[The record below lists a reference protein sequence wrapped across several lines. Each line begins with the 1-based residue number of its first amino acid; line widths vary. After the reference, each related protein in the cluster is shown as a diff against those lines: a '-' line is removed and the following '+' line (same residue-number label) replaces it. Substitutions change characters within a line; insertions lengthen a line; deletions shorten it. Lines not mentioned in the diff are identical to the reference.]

1 MGWSHFLKYAA
12 YAFNDFIN
20 SNNGSNNSNQKKGD
34 NTMPI
39 TLARICKIL
48 DDAGAA
54 YNHVEPDSDNELPR
68 IAIRFEKDDKL
79 KKDIYIILAIENNMF
94 TLGGVADFS
103 LDKKELPDAIIF
115 CNLWNVNNY
124 IPAASVSDDGTI
136 FAGWCHFIDID
147 VSDEYIR
154 ENMIVTF
161 ITNTYRFYCDFLNKF
176 A

>member
-1 MGWSHFLKYAA
+1 M
-12 YAFNDFIN
+12 
-20 SNNGSNNSNQKKGD
+20 
-34 NTMPI
+34 TI
-39 TLARICKIL
+39 TLERICRIL
-48 DDAGAA
+48 DEAGAS
-54 YNHVEPDSDNELPR
+54 YNKIEAESENEFPR
-68 IAIRFEKDDKL
+68 IAISFEKDDKL
-79 KKDIYIILAIENNMF
+79 KSDMYVIIAIENNML
-94 TLGGVADFS
+94 TLGGVVNFS